1 VSLSNLHTVSNR
13 RDRADRCLAPKS
25 DDFRSWWTSTLFTCQ
40 ELGLSRARREQRS
53 APSMDRCKVSL
64 SVARC
69 SGVGASFTDTISFA
83 SSSRPNRVWHARG
96 RPDLW
101 LEQGYC
107 SGGVAGIFR
116 SPAVLM
122 NLDLRIAR
130 FAWPGMPDAAASR
143 LASPLQSPEAF
154 GTPTL
159 SVMDHWRGTPR
170 SRWR

>member
-1 VSLSNLHTVSNR
+1 MSLSNLHTVSDR
-13 RDRADRCLAPKS
+13 RDRADRCLAPES
-25 DDFRSWWTSTLFTCQ
+25 DDFRSWWTS
-40 ELGLSRARREQRS
+40 LSRARREQRS
-53 APSMDRCKVSL
+53 APSMERCKVSL
-64 SVARC
+64 GVARC
-69 SGVGASFTDTISFA
+69 SGVGASFTGSISFA
-83 SSSRPNRVWHARG
+83 SSSRLNRVWHARG

-101 LEQGYC
+101 LEQGYWP
-107 SGGVAGIFR
+107 GGVARIFR

-122 NLDLRIAR
+122 ILDLRIAR

-143 LASPLQSPEAF
+143 LASLLQSPEAF